1 MAADSHTP
9 SHLSSGAPSGSA
21 ESAWLD
27 TLDPYRLPAGATPN
41 RYDIRLR
48 PALDDSTFIGTVS
61 IQLDVAIETD
71 TFVLNAAELTIGECS
86 VNGTPATAELVEE
99 ADRLIVRTTAPIAT
113 GSATMNISF
122 AGILNDK
129 LRGFY
134 RSTYNDANGAE
145 QVIATTQMQSTDCRR
160 AFPCWDEP
168 EFKAVFGITLDIA
181 DGLNA
186 ISNGPE
192 IERVTTEENDDGRRT
207 VIRFADTMTMS
218 TYLVA
223 FIVGQ
228 LEMTAPTDVNGSPM
242 RVVHIPGKSHLT
254 DFGMDV
260 GVFCLKWFEEY
271 YGIPY
276 PSDKVDL
283 AGLPDFAA
291 GAMENLGCIT
301 FRESLLLV
309 DPATSTQNEQQLV
322 VDVVAHEL
330 AHMWFGDLVTMR
342 WWNGIW
348 LNEAF
353 ATFMEIAACD
363 AYRPDWE
370 RWTSF
375 GLERSAAFDVDALDS
390 TRSVE
395 FEVRSP
401 ADCEGMFDVLTYQKG
416 GSLLRMLEQYLG
428 EQTFREGVSHYLGL
442 HSYKNTETND
452 LWDAIESTSGEPVRR
467 IMDSWIWQ
475 PGFPLITATISDDGT
490 SIELSQQRFLLN
502 PESATDPTEQMWVV
516 PVHVSN
522 GGTTTT
528 VLLDSTHTTVALA
541 DPAAPVIVNA
551 GGHGFYRVAYDAT
564 LRARLAGALGDM
576 NTLERYSLVDDAWA
590 ATVGGSLSSVELLTF
605 LEEFGDER
613 EHAVWQAIVIALRGI
628 SRLID
633 DDALPAFQ
641 LRVRTLVQPALAE
654 LGEPQADES
663 DLAAKLRGLLLST
676 AGVLGRDE
684 FVIDLCRDLLESST
698 EPDNAVDPELVAAA
712 TSVVAATG
720 TVADYERLQHGFLTA
735 STPQEQLRQLYALTE
750 FDDEAL
756 ILRTCEFALTDNV
769 KTQNAPFVLRMAMAN
784 RRHGAAAWGF
794 IKDNWEHA
802 NKEFPT
808 NTISRMV
815 DSVKLLTTPELVAD
829 VQMFFVEHPIPQ
841 AVKTLDQILERQGIN
856 AALLARDA
864 ASLRAHLIS

>member
-9 SHLSSGAPSGSA
+9 SGLSADAQSNTTGP
-21 ESAWLD
+21 AWLD
-27 TLDPYRLPAGATPN
+27 ALDPYRLPAGVTPS

-48 PALDDSTFIGTVS
+48 PALDDATFTGSIT
-61 IQLDVAIETD
+61 IQLDVAIATD
-71 TFVLNAAELTIGECS
+71 TFVMNAAELTVQACS
-86 VNGTPATAELVEE
+86 VNGVPATANLLEE
-99 ADRLIVRTTAPIAT
+99 ADRLIVRTAAAVAEGP
-113 GSATMNISF
+113 ATMTISF

-134 RSTYNDANGAE
+134 RSTYSDADGVE

-181 DGLNA
+181 DGLDA

-192 IERVTTEENDDGRRT
+192 IERVTSEESNDGRRT
-207 VIRFADTMTMS
+207 VIRFADTMIMS

-228 LEMTAPTDVNGSPM
+228 LEMTAPIDVNGSPM
-242 RVVHIPGKSHLT
+242 RVVHVPGKSHLT

-301 FRESLLLV
+301 FRENLLLV

-353 ATFMEIAACD
+353 ATFMEIAACN

-428 EQTFREGVSHYLGL
+428 EQTFREGVSHYLRL
-442 HSYKNTETND
+442 HSYQNTETND

-475 PGFPLITATISDDGT
+475 PGFPLISAAVSDDGT
-490 SIELSQQRFLLN
+490 SVELSQQRFLLN
-502 PESATDPTEQMWVV
+502 PQSATRPTEQMWVV
-516 PVHVSN
+516 PIHVSN

-528 VLLDSTHTTVALA
+528 VLLDGMQTTVALT

-576 NTLERYSLVDDAWA
+576 DTLERYSLVDDAWA
-590 ATVGGSLSSVELLTF
+590 ATVAGNLSSVELLTF
-605 LEEFGDER
+605 LEEFGNER
-613 EHAVWQAIVIALRGI
+613 EHAVWQAVVIALRGM

-633 DDALPAFQ
+633 DETLPAFQ
-641 LRVRTLVQPALAE
+641 HRVRELIQPTLAE
-654 LGEPQADES
+654 LGEPQADDS
-663 DLAAKLRGLLLST
+663 DLTAKLRGLLVTT

-684 FVIDLCRDLLESST
+684 FIIGACRDLLESST
-698 EPDNAVDPELVAAA
+698 EPDNDVDPELVAAA

-756 ILRTCEFALTDNV
+756 VLRTCEFALTDNV

-784 RRHGAAAWGF
+784 RRHGTAAWEF
-794 IKDNWEHA
+794 VKNNWEHA

-808 NTISRMV
+808 NTIVRMV

-829 VQMFFVEHPIPQ
+829 VQTFFVEHPIPQ

-864 ASLRAHLIS
+864 GDLRAYLTS

>member
-192 IERVTTEENDDGRRT
+192 IERVTTEENNDGRRT

-541 DPAAPVIVNA
+541 DPVAPVIVNA

-864 ASLRAHLIS
+864 ASLHAHLIS

>member
-1 MAADSHTP
+1 
-9 SHLSSGAPSGSA
+9 
-21 ESAWLD
+21 
-27 TLDPYRLPAGATPN
+27 
-41 RYDIRLR
+41 
-48 PALDDSTFIGTVS
+48 
-61 IQLDVAIETD
+61 
-71 TFVLNAAELTIGECS
+71 
-86 VNGTPATAELVEE
+86 
-99 ADRLIVRTTAPIAT
+99 
-113 GSATMNISF
+113 
-122 AGILNDK
+122 
-129 LRGFY
+129 
-134 RSTYNDANGAE
+134 
-145 QVIATTQMQSTDCRR
+145 
-160 AFPCWDEP
+160 
-168 EFKAVFGITLDIA
+168 
-181 DGLNA
+181 
-186 ISNGPE
+186 
-192 IERVTTEENDDGRRT
+192 
-207 VIRFADTMTMS
+207 
-218 TYLVA
+218 
-223 FIVGQ
+223 
-228 LEMTAPTDVNGSPM
+228 
-242 RVVHIPGKSHLT
+242 
-254 DFGMDV
+254 
-260 GVFCLKWFEEY
+260 
-271 YGIPY
+271 
-276 PSDKVDL
+276 
-283 AGLPDFAA
+283 
-291 GAMENLGCIT
+291 
-301 FRESLLLV
+301 
-309 DPATSTQNEQQLV
+309 
-322 VDVVAHEL
+322 
-330 AHMWFGDLVTMR
+330 
-342 WWNGIW
+342 
-348 LNEAF
+348 
-353 ATFMEIAACD
+353 
-363 AYRPDWE
+363 
-370 RWTSF
+370 
-375 GLERSAAFDVDALDS
+375 
-390 TRSVE
+390 
-395 FEVRSP
+395 
-401 ADCEGMFDVLTYQKG
+401 
-416 GSLLRMLEQYLG
+416 
-428 EQTFREGVSHYLGL
+428 
-442 HSYKNTETND
+442 
-452 LWDAIESTSGEPVRR
+452 
-467 IMDSWIWQ
+467 MDSWIWQ